1 MSVERPRRARR
12 LGRRACARRRVRR
25 RARMP
30 NPRSAGN
37 ERATV
42 PRRRTPGNGRRE
54 TPRRV
59 ESGAE
64 SRVDRART
72 FVGILRPFAVC
83 RAGARD
89 EEGEE
94 SGALRALG
102 HVSPRVVA
110 KTSQCWLYVQTNY
123 PYETFFPRQKARA
136 DSRWRSTRCA
146 LMRNEVLHAL
156 AARHASRPRRA
167 CSRFE
172 LDGASGGTRGV
183 RRHRARAVRC
193 RPRGR
198 CLRGMGRRVPR
209 VDVDAVA
216 RSEKVHAEGGGDAHS
231 GACARPR
238 FPGGG
243 AGGPSRDT
251 SAACFPSLAP
261 RRLRDSPP
269 RARSRWTPPRNI
281 T

>member
-1 MSVERPRRARR
+1 MSVERSRRARR

-136 DSRWRSTRCA
+136 HRRWRSTRCA
-146 LMRNEVLHAL
+146 LMRNEVLRRARGSARFQT
-156 AARHASRPRRA
+156 AARVFAIRTGWRVGRDSRRA
-167 CSRFE
+167 G
-172 LDGASGGTRGV
+172 L
-183 RRHRARAVRC
+183 
-193 RPRGR
+193 
-198 CLRGMGRRVPR
+198 
-209 VDVDAVA
+209 
-216 RSEKVHAEGGGDAHS
+216 S
-231 GACARPR
+231 GARCSLPPPWAVPPR
-238 FPGGG
+238 D
-243 AGGPSRDT
+243 GPPR
-251 SAACFPSLAP
+251 AP
-261 RRLRDSPP
+261 RRCGRSGEGRKSP
-269 RARSRWTPPRNI
+269 REGWR
-281 T
+281 

>member
-1 MSVERPRRARR
+1 MSVERSRRARR

-54 TPRRV
+54 TPRSV

-110 KTSQCWLYVQTNY
+110 ITSQCWLYVQTNY

-136 DSRWRSTRCA
+136 HRRWRSTRCA
-146 LMRNEVLHAL
+146 LMRNEVLRRARGSARFQT
-156 AARHASRPRRA
+156 AARVFAIRTGWRVGRDSRRA
-167 CSRFE
+167 G
-172 LDGASGGTRGV
+172 L
-183 RRHRARAVRC
+183 
-193 RPRGR
+193 
-198 CLRGMGRRVPR
+198 
-209 VDVDAVA
+209 
-216 RSEKVHAEGGGDAHS
+216 S
-231 GACARPR
+231 GARCSLPPPWAVPPR
-238 FPGGG
+238 D
-243 AGGPSRDT
+243 GPPR
-251 SAACFPSLAP
+251 AP
-261 RRLRDSPP
+261 RRCGRSGAERKSP
-269 RARSRWTPPRNI
+269 RGGWR
-281 T
+281 

>member
-1 MSVERPRRARR
+1 MSVERSHRARR

-102 HVSPRVVA
+102 HVSPRVVQ
-110 KTSQCWLYVQTNY
+110 KRCQCWLYVQTNY
-123 PYETFFPRQKARA
+123 PYETFFPRLKSASGQSMAIDALRA
-136 DSRWRSTRCA
+136 DEKRGAPRARGSARFQTAVRVFAIRIGWRVGRDS
-146 LMRNEVLHAL
+146 
-156 AARHASRPRRA
+156 RRA
-167 CSRFE
+167 TPSGARCS
-172 LDGASGGTRGV
+172 LPPP
-183 RRHRARAVRC
+183 RAVP
-193 RPRGR
+193 PRDGP
-198 CLRGMGRRVPR
+198 PR
-209 VDVDAVA
+209 
-216 RSEKVHAEGGGDAHS
+216 
-231 GACARPR
+231 
-238 FPGGG
+238 
-243 AGGPSRDT
+243 
-251 SAACFPSLAP
+251 AP
-261 RRLRDSPP
+261 RRCGRSGAERKSP
-269 RARSRWTPPRNI
+269 RGGWR
-281 T
+281 